1 MTIARKGFIVRF
13 TPQMI
18 ERVDAVKGRLSRNKW
33 IEALVGRELN
43 VLERERDEYG
53 DDPVVVGVP
62 TDAALSERMHA
73 EADISETGE
82 PSGLSP
88 LGIEALTADP
98 HPDDAS
104 PGEDGEDAVAP
115 TSADEDLDW
124 WK

>member
-53 DDPVVVGVP
+53 DDPVVVGIP
-62 TDAALSERMHA
+62 TSADAALSERMHA
-73 EADISETGE
+73 EVDVSETGE
-82 PSGLSP
+82 PSGLTP
-88 LGIEALTADP
+88 LDPEALVADP
-98 HPDDAS
+98 
-104 PGEDGEDAVAP
+104 P
-115 TSADEDLDW
+115 TAADEDLDW